1 MKRLLPLL
9 LLLGACAA
17 PSRIVSSTPGAAI
30 DPAEV
35 ASALA
40 TADVVVL
47 GELHGNSTVHALH
60 LEIVR
65 ELHAL
70 RPGMAIAMEMFERDV
85 QLDLSRYF
93 VGDIGEGEFLARSR
107 PWPHYQTDYRPL
119 VEYARENGIPV
130 LAANA
135 PRSLAMEVARK
146 GLTAVAGN
154 ELVAEQVSAP
164 KDGYWDAFV
173 KEMSGGPSHG
183 AHGKPSDEMLERF
196 YQSQC
201 LKDDTMA
208 ETIVRLKEETAGEYP
223 PRLVVLVCG
232 RFHSDR
238 GFGTVARIRSRN
250 PSLVVKVLSAEAVSD
265 GEIGT
270 FQPDPAVADFTLV
283 VSESANREIPSME
296 QAGRAVAAK
305 PKAEAAAP
313 AAPGAAAA
321 AAGGDQPV
329 DMTGRPALGVRPD
342 YEFGGTGLR
351 IEDIVPGGAAE
362 KAGLQAGDVLV
373 ELDGDP
379 VEDVQG
385 YMMVLNGLTVG
396 AEVKAAVMR
405 GSERKEFTLKV
416 GSRQ

>member
-9 LLLGACAA
+9 LLLGACAS
-17 PSRIVSSTPGAAI
+17 PSRIVSTTPGGAA

-35 ASALA
+35 ARALS

-47 GELHGNSTVHALH
+47 GELHGNSSVHALH

-70 RPGMAIAMEMFERDV
+70 RAGMAVAMEMFERDV
-85 QLDLSRYF
+85 QLELSKYF
-93 VGDIGEGEFLARSR
+93 VGDIDEQEFLARSR
-107 PWPHYQTDYRPL
+107 PWPHYKTDYRPL

-146 GLTAVAGN
+146 GLSAVAGN

-208 ETIVRLKEETAGEYP
+208 ETIVRLKEETTGEYP

-238 GFGTVARIRSRN
+238 GYGAVARIRSRN
-250 PSLVVKVLSAEAVSD
+250 PSLVVKVLSAEAVPD
-265 GEIGT
+265 DQVHG
-270 FQPDPAVADFTLV
+270 FRPDPAV
-283 VSESANREIPSME
+283 
-296 QAGRAVAAK
+296 K

-313 AAPGAAAA
+313 AAPAAAP
-321 AAGGDQPV
+321 AAGGDQSV

-351 IEDIVPGGAAE
+351 IEDVVPGGAAE
-362 KAGLQAGDVLV
+362 KGGLQAGDVMV

>member
-9 LLLGACAA
+9 LLLGACAS
-17 PSRIVSSTPGAAI
+17 PSRIVSTTPGGAA

-35 ASALA
+35 ARALS

-47 GELHGNSTVHALH
+47 GELHGNSSVHALH

-85 QLDLSRYF
+85 QLDLSKYF
-93 VGDIGEGEFLARSR
+93 VGDIDEQEFLARSR
-107 PWPHYQTDYRPL
+107 PWPHYKTDYRPL

-146 GLTAVAGN
+146 GLSAVAGN
-154 ELVAEQVSAP
+154 ELVAAQVSAP

-208 ETIVRLKEETAGEYP
+208 ETIVRLKEETTGEYP

-238 GFGTVARIRSRN
+238 GYGAVARIRSRN
-250 PSLVVKVLSAEAVSD
+250 PSLVVKVLSAEAVPD
-265 GEIGT
+265 DQVDT

-283 VSESANREIPSME
+283 VSESANRPMPSME
-296 QAGRAVAAK
+296 QVAKAAAAK

-313 AAPGAAAA
+313 AAPAAAP
-321 AAGGDQPV
+321 AAGGDQSV

-351 IEDIVPGGAAE
+351 IEDVVPGGAAE
-362 KAGLQAGDVLV
+362 KGGLKAGDVMV

>member
-9 LLLGACAA
+9 LILGACAA
-17 PSRIVSSTPGAAI
+17 PSRIVSTTPDGAS

-35 ASALA
+35 ARALA

-60 LEIVR
+60 LEIVK

-70 RPGMAIAMEMFERDV
+70 RPGMTIAMEMFERDV
-85 QLDLSRYF
+85 QLELSKYF
-93 VGDIGEGEFLARSR
+93 VGDIDEERFLARSR
-107 PWPHYQTDYRPL
+107 PWPHYRTDYRPL
-119 VEYARENGIPV
+119 VEYARENAIPV

-146 GLTAVAGN
+146 GLAAVAGN
-154 ELVAEQVSAP
+154 ELVAAEVSAP

-173 KEMSGGPSHG
+173 AEMSGGASHG

-208 ETIVRLKEETAGEYP
+208 ETVVRHKEETAGDYP

-238 GFGTVARIRSRN
+238 GFGAVARIRSRN
-250 PSLVVKVLSAEAVSD
+250 PSLVVKVLSAEAVPD
-265 GEIGT
+265 GQVGE
-270 FQPDPAVADFTLV
+270 FRPDPAVADYTLV
-283 VSESANREIPSME
+283 VGESANRPAPTME
-296 QAGRAVAAK
+296 QVAKAVAAK
-305 PKAEAAAP
+305 PKADAAAP
-313 AAPGAAAA
+313 AAPAAAP

-351 IEDIVPGGAAE
+351 IEDVVPGGAAAN
-362 KAGLQAGDVLV
+362 AGLQAGDVLV
-373 ELDGDP
+373 ELAGDP

-385 YMMVLNGLTVG
+385 YMMVLNGLQVG
-396 AEVKAAVMR
+396 TEVKAGVMR
-405 GSERKEFTLKV
+405 GGERKELTLKV

>member
-1 MKRLLPLL
+1 MKRLLSLM

-17 PSRIVSSTPGAAI
+17 PSRIVSTTPGASV

-60 LEIVR
+60 LEIVK

-85 QLDLSRYF
+85 QMDLSKYF
-93 VGDIGEGEFLARSR
+93 VGDIDEQEFLARSR
-107 PWPHYQTDYRPL
+107 PWPHYRTDYRPL

-146 GLTAVAGN
+146 GLAAVAGN

-164 KDGYWDAFV
+164 KDGYWEAFV
-173 KEMSGGPSHG
+173 AEMSGGPSHG
-183 AHGKPSDEMLERF
+183 AHGKPSDEMLGRF

-208 ETIVRLKEETAGEYP
+208 ETIVRLKQETAGEYP

-250 PSLVVKVLSAEAVSD
+250 PSLVVKVLSAEAVPD
-265 GEIGT
+265 DQVDT
-270 FQPDPAVADFTLV
+270 FRPDPAVADFTLV
-283 VSESANREIPSME
+283 VSESANRPVPSME

-305 PKAEAAAP
+305 PKADAAPPTAPAAAP
-313 AAPGAAAA
+313 AA
-321 AAGGDQPV
+321 GGEQGV

-351 IEDIVPGGAAE
+351 IEDVVPGGAAE

-396 AEVKAAVMR
+396 TEVKATVMR
-405 GSERKEFTLKV
+405 ASERKELTLKV